1 MNGKVA
7 QNTLKA
13 LPDFVLRMV
22 ADEGVL
28 SRDVIRVPVI
38 VTFVLR
44 KYDDV
49 VILSCY
55 RHYSFSLTLI
65 SHDNEKAMAVENV
78 VK

>member
-1 MNGKVA
+1 VNEKVA

-44 KYDDV
+44 ESEDV

-55 RHYSFSLTLI
+55 RHSSVSLTLL
-65 SHDNEKAMAVENV
+65 SHH
-78 VK
+78 